1 MPALHARRLL
11 YPLFESLKPHRNR
24 PLSRCGVRLQR
35 PPSAAFYRTERGL
48 SGEEIPRLEPRA
60 KQHSSADRY
69 LPGKITGCA
78 ARGVTEAGSTRFLQH
93 PLQMLLIFLSTLE
106 SSEFSLRMASSPCI
120 AGP

>member
-48 SGEEIPRLEPRA
+48 SGEEIPPLRESHPL
-60 KQHSSADRY
+60 SAFM
-69 LPGKITGCA
+69 
-78 ARGVTEAGSTRFLQH
+78 FLQK
-93 PLQMLLIFLSTLE
+93 
-106 SSEFSLRMASSPCI
+106 
-120 AGP
+120 